1 MTQPP
6 VAVDSLPS
14 GVQRPIMPTMPPSN
28 AVQQQT
34 YPTYPSLPAMA
45 ASPQA
50 SGCIPHP
57 WEVRLGNHFCHILL
71 LFLDIAYLLL
81 LFCCLILNLLVLFLL
96 ELQVQITCFLL
107 LQFISCQVLQ
117 GCRQN
122 YLLELA
128 SWTESKPRLEKDPQG
143 RATNPDLDPSDIEN
157 LFREHIK
164 MPHECTNVFKD
175 LLPEV
180 IIGEAAAQKTEDGK
194 TVLDSWS
201 PAKRLLK
208 PDPRYN
214 KMPRKERETLWRRY
228 AEEMLRKKKSSP
240 DWKEDRHTDA
250 KNRSSNDSLQSGSRT
265 HDRG

>member
-57 WEVRLGNHFCHILL
+57 WE
-71 LFLDIAYLLL
+71 
-81 LFCCLILNLLVLFLL
+81 
-96 ELQVQITCFLL
+96 VQITCFLL

-164 MPHECTNVFKD
+164 MPHERCTNVFKD